1 MNSVLHRE
9 GFTGVA
15 TIIDVERR
23 DHVLAAPGND
33 MPPAER
39 VLREERLRRAVL
51 AGDEDAWQALY
62 DQSFA
67 ELYRYVRWRS
77 GGAGDLA
84 GDVVQETW
92 LIAVRR
98 LRDFDPE
105 QAPFLAW
112 LRGIAANVLRN
123 QLRARAATSRN
134 GAAVEIAHDERRR
147 RDEAEHVAHA
157 LAALPENYEA
167 VLRAK
172 YLEQHSVDEIAALWR
187 QTPKAI
193 ESLLGRARQAFRA
206 AYDA

>member
-51 AGDEDAWQALY
+51 AGDEDAWQTLY

-84 GDVVQETW
+84 GDLAGDVVQETW

-98 LRDFDPE
+98 
-105 QAPFLAW
+105 